1 MRVYTAI
8 AGKPIP
14 SEKKILKMFTITS
27 ACLILYLIGVTIF
40 HSTCSLP
47 FFPPYI
53 VCMRSKMDQEI
64 PVFNREIFS
73 WQNYK
78 LLLVIPITLIIG
90 ANIHFDFQDISI
102 VNHYRPLRMSIFS
115 CLFFVTLMLKDIFV
129 KPLDIRIYIFIGILL
144 GMLLVKGPIIAI
156 WTHHQLKQKS
166 LKNPAP
172 IEMNEVELNSIPN

>member
-1 MRVYTAI
+1 
-8 AGKPIP
+8 
-14 SEKKILKMFTITS
+14 MFTITS

-47 FFPPYI
+47 FSPPFI
-53 VCMRSKMDQEI
+53 ICMRSNLDQEI
-64 PVFNREIFS
+64 LS
-73 WQNYK
+73 WQNHK
-78 LLLVIPITLIIG
+78 LLVFIPITLIIV
-90 ANIHFDFQDISI
+90 ANILFDFQDISI

>member
-1 MRVYTAI
+1 MRVYTAF

-14 SEKKILKMFTITS
+14 SEKKILKMFKITS
-27 ACLILYLIGVTIF
+27 ACLILYLISVTIF

-53 VCMRSKMDQEI
+53 FCMRSNLDQEI
-64 PVFNREIFS
+64 LS
-73 WQNYK
+73 WQNHK
-78 LLLVIPITLIIG
+78 LLFFIPITLIIG
-90 ANIHFDFQDISI
+90 ANILFDFQDISI

-129 KPLDIRIYIFIGILL
+129 NSLDIRIYIFIGILL

-172 IEMNEVELNSIPN
+172 IESNEVELNSIPN

>member
-1 MRVYTAI
+1 
-8 AGKPIP
+8 
-14 SEKKILKMFTITS
+14 MFKITS
-27 ACLILYLIGVTIF
+27 ACLILYLISVTIF

-47 FFPPYI
+47 FSPPYI
-53 VCMRSKMDQEI
+53 ICMRSNLDQEI
-64 PVFNREIFS
+64 LS
-73 WQNYK
+73 WQNHK
-78 LLLVIPITLIIG
+78 LLVFIPITLIIV
-90 ANIHFDFQDISI
+90 ANILFDFQDISI

-129 KPLDIRIYIFIGILL
+129 NSLDIRIYIFIGILL

-172 IEMNEVELNSIPN
+172 IESNEVELNSIPN

>member
-47 FFPPYI
+47 FSPPFI
-53 VCMRSKMDQEI
+53 ICMRSNLDQEI
-64 PVFNREIFS
+64 LS
-73 WQNYK
+73 WQNHK
-78 LLLVIPITLIIG
+78 LLVFIPITLIIV
-90 ANIHFDFQDISI
+90 ANILFDFQDISI

>member
-47 FFPPYI
+47 FSPPFI
-53 VCMRSKMDQEI
+53 ICMRSNLDQEI
-64 PVFNREIFS
+64 LS
-73 WQNYK
+73 WQNHK
-78 LLLVIPITLIIG
+78 LLVFIPITLIIV
-90 ANIHFDFQDISI
+90 ANILFDFQDISI

-129 KPLDIRIYIFIGILL
+129 NSLDIRIYIFIGILL

>member
-1 MRVYTAI
+1 
-8 AGKPIP
+8 
-14 SEKKILKMFTITS
+14 MFKITS

-53 VCMRSKMDQEI
+53 VCMRSKMVQEI
-64 PVFNREIFS
+64 PVFNREILS

-78 LLLVIPITLIIG
+78 LLLVIPVTLIIG

-102 VNHYRPLRMSIFS
+102 VNHYSPLRTSIIS
-115 CLFFVTLMLKDIFV
+115 GLFIVNLILEETFVI
-129 KPLDIRIYIFIGILL
+129 PLECGIQIFIGILL
-144 GMLLVKGPIIAI
+144 GIFLFKGPIIAI

-166 LKNPAP
+166 LKNPP
-172 IEMNEVELNSIPN
+172 PNEMNEVELNSICN

>member
-27 ACLILYLIGVTIF
+27 ACLILYLFGVTIF

-53 VCMRSKMDQEI
+53 FCMRSNLDQEI
-64 PVFNREIFS
+64 LS
-73 WQNYK
+73 WQNHK
-78 LLLVIPITLIIG
+78 LLFFIPITLIIG
-90 ANIHFDFQDISI
+90 ANILFDFQDISI

-115 CLFFVTLMLKDIFV
+115 CLFFVTLMLKDMFV
-129 KPLDIRIYIFIGILL
+129 NHLDFSFLLSFYIFIGIAL
-144 GMLLVKGPIIAI
+144 GILLVKGPIIAI
-156 WTHHQLKQKS
+156 WTYHQLKQKS
-166 LKNPAP
+166 LKNPP
-172 IEMNEVELNSIPN
+172 PKEMNEVELNSICN